1 MGFRKA
7 SGFFQMFVAGFS
19 TYAACS
25 LALTAIYFARLEDGI
40 GGPATPPLMLLG
52 FSGLA
57 LALVSLCVMVAI
69 GCRCVWRFVAGT
81 GRAAA

>member
-7 SGFFQMFVAGFS
+7 SDWFRMFVAGFS
-19 TYAACS
+19 TYVACS

-40 GGPATPPLMLLG
+40 GAPTSPPLMLVG
-52 FSGLA
+52 FSGFA
-57 LALVSLCVMVAI
+57 LALVSLCAMLAI
-69 GCRCVWRFVAGT
+69 GCRCVWGLVAGT